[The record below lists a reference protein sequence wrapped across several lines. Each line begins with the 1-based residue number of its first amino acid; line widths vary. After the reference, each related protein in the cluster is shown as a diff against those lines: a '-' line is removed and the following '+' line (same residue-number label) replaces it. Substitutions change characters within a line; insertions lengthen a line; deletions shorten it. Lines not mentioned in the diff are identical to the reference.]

1 MYSEHLI
8 AFIDILGYSELVAQ
22 ADFDQVD
29 RCVRIFLDA
38 FAARDPDQMLGRRTT
53 YFSDTIVTTI
63 PVTHPE
69 HGHQLHGLLF
79 HEIYALCLAQAEL
92 FDRLGVIVRGGL
104 TVGDLIHDETR
115 IFGPGVIQAYKLEQS
130 ASFPR
135 IVVDRRLFARY
146 FADRALV
153 ADHHIRRSQ
162 DYSYIRPLLYRESNG
177 DRSVDYL
184 GQALYNLDDPEYY
197 PVLLGKH
204 RDSIRDGLGHQSSS
218 VRAKYLWLTRY
229 HDHTVR
235 KTMKPEFRDSLLV

>member
-22 ADFDQVD
+22 ADFDEVD

-38 FAARDPDQMLGRRTT
+38 FAARDPDQWLGRRTT

-63 PVTHPE
+63 PVIHPKS
-69 HGHQLHGLLF
+69 GPQLHGLLF
-79 HEIYALCLAQAEL
+79 HEINALCLAQADL

-104 TVGDLIHDETR
+104 TVGNLIHDETR
-115 IFGPGVIQAYKLEQS
+115 IFGPAVIQAYKLEQS

-135 IVVDRRLFARY
+135 IVVDRRLFTRY

-153 ADHHIRRSQ
+153 ASHHIRRAQ

-184 GQALYNLDDPEYY
+184 GQALHNLDDPDYY
-197 PVLLGKH
+197 PVLLEKH
-204 RDSIRDGLGHQSSS
+204 RDLIRNGLAHHSSS

-235 KTMKPEFRDSLLV
+235 RTMKPEFRERFMV